1 MNRDIAFSL
10 RERNYAQTKLAL
22 LHVAIEKI
30 QKRSLADI
38 SVKEICEAVP
48 VSEMTFYN
56 YFPRKTDLLVYY
68 IQVISLEAAWY
79 LQHAVKHKTHLEMLE
94 ECFDFMARKLAAE
107 PLMMTETLA
116 YLGQERQ
123 QPAFSVLSKAEQI
136 LAFPNLPGIE
146 NLVVKDANIETL
158 ITPYLQQAIQQGE
171 LPQNS
176 DVDSV
181 VLMCVSIFVG
191 LVMNLH
197 LTEPERIRP
206 LCRRQ
211 LRLLWKA
218 LRIESDEEND

>member
-1 MNRDIAFSL
+1 MNRDTAFSL

-22 LHVAIEKI
+22 LRVATEKI
-30 QKRSLADI
+30 QTRPLADI
-38 SVKEICEAVP
+38 SVKEICGAVP

-68 IQVISLEAAWY
+68 IQVITLEATWY
-79 LQHAVKHKTHLEMLE
+79 LQHAVKQKTHLEMVE
-94 ECFDFMARKLAAE
+94 ECLDFMARKLVAE

-116 YLGQERQ
+116 YFGQERQ
-123 QPAFSVLSKAEQI
+123 PPEFTPLSKAEQI

-146 NLVVKDANIETL
+146 DLEVKDVRIETL
-158 ITPYLQQAIQQGE
+158 IESHLRQAIQHEE
-171 LPQNS
+171 LPKGTDLKS
-176 DVDSV
+176 I
-181 VLMCVSIFVG
+181 VLMSVSMFAG

-197 LTEPERIRP
+197 LTEPELIRP

-218 LRIESDEEND
+218 LRAEAKEK